1 MKNFIFQT
9 EKRGSILNNFCIRYR
24 MQISM
29 IDGNSIFE
37 KTPELYSSLWV
48 YCTYVVC
55 RLKWNVQS
63 KLFETF
69 MQFKSQL

>member
-9 EKRGSILNNFCIRYR
+9 EKRGSILNKFCIRYR

-37 KTPELYSSLWV
+37 KTPELFLPLGVLYLCS
-48 YCTYVVC
+48 
-55 RLKWNVQS
+55 
-63 KLFETF
+63 
-69 MQFKSQL
+69 M